1 MSWVAVAAATWF
13 WRLAKTDL
21 TCDHDRVQ
29 KSEAPRTFAKARRLR
44 QHARRM
50 RLPKCEFAGGSVI
63 LRYRVPV
70 HHVPPG
76 LNVICPAILIFQV
89 VGVLPHIEAE
99 DRPVA
104 IHQRAVLIRRRNNLE
119 LAVFV
124 FDQPCPAAAE
134 TACARRGKF
143 FPEVIEAAERG

>member
-21 TCDHDRVQ
+21 TWDHDRVQ

-44 QHARRM
+44 QHGRRL

-70 HHVPPG
+70 HHAPPG
-76 LNVICPAILIFQV
+76 LNLISPSSLIFQV
-89 VGVLPHIEAE
+89 IGMRPHLDTE
-99 DRPVA
+99 DR
-104 IHQRAVLIRRRNNLE
+104 
-119 LAVFV
+119 
-124 FDQPCPAAAE
+124 
-134 TACARRGKF
+134 
-143 FPEVIEAAERG
+143 